1 MGNGLIFPYH
11 RVVRL
16 TLRGDAAAEATVGW
30 WNIRC
35 KVVGVSSEAN
45 PTGAAERRCRRGP
58 RAPQRVV
65 EQTAKKSL
73 VKECLL

>member
-35 KVVGVSSEAN
+35 KVVGVSGQAN
-45 PTGAAERRCRRGP
+45 PSGVTERRCRRDHKV
-58 RAPQRVV
+58 PQRVV
-65 EQTAKKSL
+65 EHTAKKIL
-73 VKECLL
+73 VGKCFL